1 MQIMHDLHLDEVKDK
16 KYSPSCLVLGTT
28 SNQIEQLLKASK
40 SEKVSFDQRQ
50 NKFIRLGFGINH
62 GFNEAKKLS
71 EFLLKNI
78 E

>member
-1 MQIMHDLHLDEVKDK
+1 MFFDTNHSLGHLVPYFVKDQMIDKHSQMQIMHDLH
-16 KYSPSCLVLGTT
+16 
-28 SNQIEQLLKASK
+28 A
-40 SEKVSFDQRQ
+40 EKVSFDQRK